1 LSQPAPV
8 ASVDVTTASQLLD
21 GADEPRPLLI
31 DVRERDEFTALRV
44 EGAVLLPLSSFADTY
59 EQLPRDR
66 PLLMMCAAGKRS
78 LAAADHLTRHGFP
91 DVTNV
96 TGGIIAWRAAGL
108 PVRDDAVRPG
118 DGDLPGGEGEQT
130 AG

>member
-1 LSQPAPV
+1 MSQSAPV
-8 ASVDVTTASQLLD
+8 ASVDVTTASQRLA
-21 GADEPRPLLI
+21 GPDEPRPLLV

-44 EGAVLLPLSSFADTY
+44 EGAVLMPLSSFADTY

-78 LAAADHLTRHGFP
+78 LAAADHLTRQGFA

-96 TGGIIAWRAAGL
+96 TGGITAWRAAGL
-108 PVRDDAVRPG
+108 PVRSGILEP
-118 DGDLPGGEGEQT
+118 GEGDP